1 MIPANVYFSII
12 NFVLFVGLMVF
23 VLRKPAAAYL
33 QARRAAFEA
42 MLKDAQQARI
52 DAEKKLANYETRM
65 AHVEMEMAA
74 LKRLAQEDGERDRVE
89 IVAQAKSYA
98 AKMANDTE
106 RMIAQELRRS
116 KELLK
121 GTTIDLAI
129 VIAERMLRE
138 QMTPAEHARLMK
150 NYIQQLDG
158 LN

>member
-1 MIPANVYFSII
+1 M
-12 NFVLFVGLMVF
+12 
-23 VLRKPAAAYL
+23 
-33 QARRAAFEA
+33 
-42 MLKDAQQARI
+42 
-52 DAEKKLANYETRM
+52 
-65 AHVEMEMAA
+65 
-74 LKRLAQEDGERDRVE
+74 E

-98 AKMANDTE
+98 AKMASDTE